1 MNIGHKIADWLETR
15 AVTPAY
21 AGGLLVGLTV
31 FFFGS
36 AANTMAGWLYVL
48 SGVSLALLGIAAFL
62 STRSIQSLEVRR
74 RAIEPVSAGD
84 QITIELEIENRS
96 HEPKTLLQ
104 IIDIL
109 PFVLGEPVVRPIEVI
124 APASIYRDIY
134 YLEVKQR
141 GIYRWQEVHLRTAA
155 PLGLFWCRR
164 SQPAKA
170 VAVVYPQVLPLST
183 CPLIDRIGQEDSP
196 QLYDRRRSQN
206 ATEGLTR
213 NLRPYRHGDPTRLI
227 HWRTSAR
234 YGELRVRE
242 LEVAAGGQ
250 EIIIALDSGALWQ
263 PEEFERAVT
272 VAASLYFYASKR
284 LLNVKLWTAGSGLVS
299 GNRVVLETLAAVNAG
314 EDSILSKS
322 EKPPKLPIIWLT
334 QYDLKESASLS
345 TLPQGSRWVLWPSAT
360 DKIGEKILVK
370 NDLPGMLIRP
380 DRPLDL
386 QLQSPLERAMNY

>member
-1 MNIGHKIADWLETR
+1 MNIGHKIADWLENR

-21 AGGLLVGLTV
+21 AGWLLLGMTV

-36 AANTMAGWLYVL
+36 ATNTMSGWLYAL
-48 SGVSLALLGIAAFL
+48 SGGSLALLGVAAVL
-62 STRSIQSLEVRR
+62 PGKSLRSLEVRR
-74 RAIEPVSAGD
+74 RTIEPVSAGD
-84 QITIELEIENRS
+84 RITVELEIENRAR
-96 HEPKTLLQ
+96 EPKTLLQ
-104 IIDIL
+104 VVDIL
-109 PFVLGEPVVRPIEVI
+109 PFVLGQPIVRPIEVI
-124 APASIYRDIY
+124 DPNSIYRDTY
-134 YLEVKQR
+134 YLEVRQR
-141 GIYRWQEVHLRTAA
+141 GVYRWQEVNLRTAA

-164 SQPAKA
+164 SRRVKA

-183 CPLIDRIGQEDSP
+183 CPIIDRIGQEDSP
-196 QLYDRRRSQN
+196 QFYNRSRSQT

-250 EIIIALDSGALWQ
+250 EIIIALDSAQAWQ

-284 LLNVKLWTAGSGLVS
+284 LLNVKLWTAGTGLVS

-314 EDSILSKS
+314 EDAV
-322 EKPPKLPIIWLT
+322 ENRPKLPIIWLT
-334 QYDLKESASLS
+334 QNSATLS
-345 TLPQGSRWVLWPSAT
+345 TLSLGSRWVLWPLAT
-360 DKIGEKILVK
+360 GETGEKMLVK
-370 NDLPGMLIRP
+370 HELPGLEIRSG
-380 DRPLDL
+380 RPLEL
-386 QLQSPLERAMNY
+386 QLQDPLERAISY

>member
-1 MNIGHKIADWLETR
+1 MNIGHKIADWLENR

-21 AGGLLVGLTV
+21 AGWLLSGMTV

-36 AANTMAGWLYVL
+36 ATNTMSGWLYAL
-48 SGVSLALLGIAAFL
+48 SGGSLALLGVAAVL
-62 STRSIQSLEVRR
+62 PGKSLRSLEVRR
-74 RAIEPVSAGD
+74 RTIEPVSAGD
-84 QITIELEIENRS
+84 QITVELEIENRAR
-96 HEPKTLLQ
+96 EPKTLLQ
-104 IIDIL
+104 VVDIL
-109 PFVLGEPVVRPIEVI
+109 PFVLGEPIVRPIEVI
-124 APASIYRDIY
+124 DPNSIYRDTY
-134 YLEVKQR
+134 YLEVRQR
-141 GIYRWQEVHLRTAA
+141 GVYRWQEVNLRTAA

-164 SQPAKA
+164 SRPVKA

-183 CPLIDRIGQEDSP
+183 CPIIDRIGQEDSP
-196 QLYDRRRSQN
+196 QFYNRSRSQT

-250 EIIIALDSGALWQ
+250 EIIIALDSAAAWQ

-284 LLNVKLWTAGSGLVS
+284 LLNVKLWTAGTGLVS

-314 EDSILSKS
+314 EDAV
-322 EKPPKLPIIWLT
+322 ENRPKLPIIWLT
-334 QYDLKESASLS
+334 QNSATLS
-345 TLPQGSRWVLWPSAT
+345 TLSLGSRWVLWPLAT
-360 DKIGEKILVK
+360 AETGEKMLVK
-370 NDLPGMLIRP
+370 HELPGLEIRSG
-380 DRPLDL
+380 RPLEL
-386 QLQSPLERAMNY
+386 QLQDPLERAISY

>member
-15 AVTPAY
+15 AVGPAHT
-21 AGGLLVGLTV
+21 GWVLIGLTV

-36 AANTMAGWLYVL
+36 ATNTMSGWLYAL
-48 SGVSLALLGIAAFL
+48 SGGSLALLGIAAFL
-62 STRSIQSLEVRR
+62 STRSLHSLKVRR
-74 RAIEPVSAGD
+74 RLIEPVSAGD

-96 HEPKTLLQ
+96 HQPKTLLQ
-104 IIDIL
+104 VVDVL
-109 PFVLGEPVVRPIEVI
+109 PFVLGEQVVRPIEVI
-124 APASIYRDIY
+124 AAQSIYRDTY

-141 GIYRWQEVHLRTAA
+141 GIYRWQEVYLRTAA

-164 SQPAKA
+164 SQQVLA
-170 VAVVYPQVLPLST
+170 VAVVYPQVLPLNT

-250 EIIIALDSGALWQ
+250 EIIIALDSGATWE
-263 PEEFERAVT
+263 PKEFERAVT

-284 LLNVKLWTAGSGLVS
+284 LLNVKLWTAGTGIVS

-314 EDSILSKS
+314 EDVV
-322 EKPPKLPIIWLT
+322 ENRPKLPIIWLT
-334 QYDLKESASLS
+334 QYDIKKSASLS
-345 TLPQGSRWVLWPSAT
+345 TLTQGSRWVLWPSANAEI
-360 DKIGEKILVK
+360 DEKMLVK
-370 NDLPGMLIRP
+370 NDFLGLKIRSN
-380 DRPLDL
+380 RPLEM
-386 QLQSPLERAMNY
+386 QLQSPLERAINY

>member
-1 MNIGHKIADWLETR
+1 MNIGHKIADWLENR

-21 AGGLLVGLTV
+21 AGWLLSGLTV

-36 AANTMAGWLYVL
+36 ATNTMSGWLYAL
-48 SGVSLALLGIAAFL
+48 SGGSLALLGVAAVL
-62 STRSIQSLEVRR
+62 PGKSLRSLEVRR
-74 RAIEPVSAGD
+74 RTIEPVSAGD
-84 QITIELEIENRS
+84 RITVELEIENRAR
-96 HEPKTLLQ
+96 EPKTLLQ
-104 IIDIL
+104 VVDIL
-109 PFVLGEPVVRPIEVI
+109 PFVLGEPIVRPIEVI
-124 APASIYRDIY
+124 DPNSIYRDTY
-134 YLEVKQR
+134 YLEVRQR
-141 GIYRWQEVHLRTAA
+141 GVYRWQEVNLRTAA

-164 SQPAKA
+164 SLPAKA

-183 CPLIDRIGQEDSP
+183 CPIIDRIGQEDSP
-196 QLYDRRRSQN
+196 QFYNRSRSQT

-250 EIIIALDSGALWQ
+250 EIIIALDSAAAWQ

-284 LLNVKLWTAGSGLVS
+284 LLNVKLWTAGTGLVS

-314 EDSILSKS
+314 EDGV
-322 EKPPKLPIIWLT
+322 ENRPKLPIIWLT
-334 QYDLKESASLS
+334 QNSATLS
-345 TLPQGSRWVLWPSAT
+345 TLSLGSRWVLWPLVTAET
-360 DKIGEKILVK
+360 GEKMLVK
-370 NDLPGMLIRP
+370 HELPGLEIRS
-380 DRPLDL
+380 DRPLEL
-386 QLQSPLERAMNY
+386 QLQDPLERAISY

>member
-1 MNIGHKIADWLETR
+1 MNIGHKIADWLENR

-21 AGGLLVGLTV
+21 AGWLLLGMTV

-36 AANTMAGWLYVL
+36 ATNTMSGWLYVL
-48 SGVSLALLGIAAFL
+48 SGGGLALLGVAAVL
-62 STRSIQSLEVRR
+62 PAKSLRALEVRR
-74 RAIEPVSAGD
+74 RPIEPVSAGD
-84 QITIELEIENRS
+84 RITVELEIENRAR
-96 HEPKTLLQ
+96 EPKTLLQ
-104 IIDIL
+104 VVDIL
-109 PFVLGEPVVRPIEVI
+109 PFVLGEPIVRPIEVI
-124 APASIYRDIY
+124 EPESMQVHTY
-134 YLEVKQR
+134 YLEVRQR
-141 GIYRWQEVHLRTAA
+141 GVYRWQEVNLRTAA

-164 SQPAKA
+164 SRPVKA

-196 QLYDRRRSQN
+196 QFYNRTRSQT

-250 EIIIALDSGALWQ
+250 EIIIALDSAAAWQ

-284 LLNVKLWTAGSGLVS
+284 LLNVKLWTAGTGLVS

-314 EDSILSKS
+314 EDAVENRL
-322 EKPPKLPIIWLT
+322 ELPIIWLT
-334 QYDLKESASLS
+334 QNSATLS
-345 TLPQGSRWVLWPSAT
+345 TLSPGSRWVLWPLAT
-360 DKIGEKILVK
+360 AETGEKILVK
-370 NDLPGMLIRP
+370 YELPGLKIRSG
-380 DRPLDL
+380 RPLEL
-386 QLQSPLERAMNY
+386 QLQDPLERAISY

>member
-1 MNIGHKIADWLETR
+1 MNIGHKIADWLENR

-21 AGGLLVGLTV
+21 AGWLLSGMTV

-36 AANTMAGWLYVL
+36 ATNTMSGWLYAL
-48 SGVSLALLGIAAFL
+48 SGGSLALLGVAAVL
-62 STRSIQSLEVRR
+62 PGKSLRSLEVRR
-74 RAIEPVSAGD
+74 RTIEPVSAGD
-84 QITIELEIENRS
+84 QITVELEIENRAR
-96 HEPKTLLQ
+96 EPKTLLQ
-104 IIDIL
+104 VVDIL
-109 PFVLGEPVVRPIEVI
+109 PFVLGQPIVRPIEVI
-124 APASIYRDIY
+124 DPNSIYRDTY
-134 YLEVKQR
+134 YLEARQR
-141 GIYRWQEVHLRTAA
+141 GVYRWQEVNLRTAA

-164 SQPAKA
+164 SRPVKA

-183 CPLIDRIGQEDSP
+183 CPIIDRIGQEDSP
-196 QLYDRRRSQN
+196 QFYNRSRSQT

-250 EIIIALDSGALWQ
+250 EIIIALDSAAAWQ

-284 LLNVKLWTAGSGLVS
+284 LLNVKLWTAGTGLVS

-314 EDSILSKS
+314 EDGV
-322 EKPPKLPIIWLT
+322 ENRPKLPIIWLT
-334 QYDLKESASLS
+334 QNSATLS
-345 TLPQGSRWVLWPSAT
+345 TLSLGSRWVLWPLAT
-360 DKIGEKILVK
+360 AETGEKMLVK
-370 NDLPGMLIRP
+370 HELPGLEIRS
-380 DRPLDL
+380 DRPLEL
-386 QLQSPLERAMNY
+386 QLQDPLERAISY

>member
-1 MNIGHKIADWLETR
+1 MNIGHKIADWLENR

-21 AGGLLVGLTV
+21 AGWLLSGMTV

-36 AANTMAGWLYVL
+36 ATNTMSGWLYVL
-48 SGVSLALLGIAAFL
+48 SGGGLALLGVAAVL
-62 STRSIQSLEVRR
+62 PAKSLRSLEVRR
-74 RAIEPVSAGD
+74 RPIEPVSAGD
-84 QITIELEIENRS
+84 RITVELEIENRARQ
-96 HEPKTLLQ
+96 PKTLLQ
-104 IIDIL
+104 VVDIL
-109 PFVLGEPVVRPIEVI
+109 PFVLGEPIVRPIEVI
-124 APASIYRDIY
+124 EPNSIYRDTY
-134 YLEVKQR
+134 YLEVRQR
-141 GIYRWQEVHLRTAA
+141 GVYRWQEVNLRTAA

-164 SQPAKA
+164 SRPVKA

-196 QLYDRRRSQN
+196 QFYNRSRSQT

-250 EIIIALDSGALWQ
+250 EIIIALDSAAAWQ

-284 LLNVKLWTAGSGLVS
+284 LLNVKLWTAGTGLVS

-314 EDSILSKS
+314 EDAIDNR
-322 EKPPKLPIIWLT
+322 PKLPIIWLT
-334 QYDLKESASLS
+334 QNSASLS
-345 TLPQGSRWVLWPSAT
+345 TLSPGSRWVLWPSAT
-360 DKIGEKILVK
+360 AETDEKILVK
-370 NDLPGMLIRP
+370 HDLPGLEIRS
-380 DRPLDL
+380 DRPLEL
-386 QLQSPLERAMNY
+386 QLQESIS

>member
-1 MNIGHKIADWLETR
+1 MNIGHKIADWLENR
-15 AVTPAY
+15 AVAPAY
-21 AGGLLVGLTV
+21 AGWLLSGMTV

-36 AANTMAGWLYVL
+36 ATNTMSGWLYAL
-48 SGVSLALLGIAAFL
+48 SGGGLALLGVAAVL
-62 STRSIQSLEVRR
+62 PGKSLRSLEVRR
-74 RAIEPVSAGD
+74 RTIEPVSAGD
-84 QITIELEIENRS
+84 RITVELEIENRAR
-96 HEPKTLLQ
+96 EPKTLLQ
-104 IIDIL
+104 VVDIL
-109 PFVLGEPVVRPIEVI
+109 PFVLREPMVRPIEVI
-124 APASIYRDIY
+124 EPNSIYRDTY
-134 YLEVKQR
+134 YLEVRQR
-141 GIYRWQEVHLRTAA
+141 GVYRWQEVNLRTAA

-164 SQPAKA
+164 SRPAKA

-196 QLYDRRRSQN
+196 QFYNRSRSQT

-250 EIIIALDSGALWQ
+250 EIIIALDSAAAWQ

-284 LLNVKLWTAGSGLVS
+284 LLNVKLWTAGTGLVS

-314 EDSILSKS
+314 EDAV
-322 EKPPKLPIIWLT
+322 ENFPKLPIIWLT
-334 QYDLKESASLS
+334 QNSASLS
-345 TLPQGSRWVLWPSAT
+345 TLSLGSRWVLWPLAT
-360 DKIGEKILVK
+360 AETGEKRLVK
-370 NDLPGMLIRP
+370 HELPGLEIRSG
-380 DRPLDL
+380 RPLEL
-386 QLQSPLERAMNY
+386 QLQDPLERAISY

>member
-1 MNIGHKIADWLETR
+1 MNIGHKIADWLENR

-21 AGGLLVGLTV
+21 AGWLLSGMTV

-36 AANTMAGWLYVL
+36 ATNTMSGWLYAL
-48 SGVSLALLGIAAFL
+48 SGVSLALLGVAAVLPGKSLRF
-62 STRSIQSLEVRR
+62 LEVRR
-74 RAIEPVSAGD
+74 RTIEPVSAGD
-84 QITIELEIENRS
+84 QITVELEIENRAR
-96 HEPKTLLQ
+96 EPKTLLQ
-104 IIDIL
+104 VVDIL
-109 PFVLGEPVVRPIEVI
+109 PFVLGEPIVRPIEVI
-124 APASIYRDIY
+124 DPNSIYRDTY
-134 YLEVKQR
+134 YLEARQR
-141 GIYRWQEVHLRTAA
+141 GVYRWQEVNLRTAA

-164 SQPAKA
+164 SRRVKA

-183 CPLIDRIGQEDSP
+183 CPIIDRIGQEDSP
-196 QLYDRRRSQN
+196 QFYNRSRSQT

-250 EIIIALDSGALWQ
+250 EIIIALDSAAAWQ

-284 LLNVKLWTAGSGLVS
+284 LLNVKLWTAGTGLVS

-314 EDSILSKS
+314 EDAV
-322 EKPPKLPIIWLT
+322 ENRPKLPIIWLT
-334 QYDLKESASLS
+334 QNSATLS
-345 TLPQGSRWVLWPSAT
+345 TLSLGSRWVLWPLAT
-360 DKIGEKILVK
+360 AETGEKMLVK
-370 NDLPGMLIRP
+370 HELPGLEIRSG
-380 DRPLDL
+380 RPLEL
-386 QLQSPLERAMNY
+386 QLQDPLERAISY

>member
-1 MNIGHKIADWLETR
+1 MNIIQKIADWLENR

-21 AGGLLVGLTV
+21 AGWLLSGMTV

-36 AANTMAGWLYVL
+36 ATNTMAGWLYAL
-48 SGVSLALLGIAAFL
+48 SGGSLALLVVAAVL
-62 STRSIQSLEVRR
+62 PVKSLRSLEVRR
-74 RAIEPVSAGD
+74 RPIEPVSAGD
-84 QITIELEIENRS
+84 QITIELEITNRDRQ
-96 HEPKTLLQ
+96 PKTLLQ
-104 IIDIL
+104 VVDIL
-109 PFVLGEPVVRPIEVI
+109 PFVWGKEVIRPIEVI
-124 APASIYRDIY
+124 EPNSTYRDTY
-134 YLEVKQR
+134 YIEVPQR

-164 SQPAKA
+164 SRPAKA
-170 VAVVYPQVLPLST
+170 VAVVYPQVLPLSA

-196 QLYDRRRSQN
+196 QLYNRSRSQT

-250 EIIIALDSGALWQ
+250 DIIIALDSGALW
-263 PEEFERAVT
+263 EAKEFERAVT

-284 LLNVKLWTAGSGLVS
+284 LLNVKLWTAGTGLVS

-314 EDSILSKS
+314 EEAIENRSKQS
-322 EKPPKLPIIWLT
+322 IIWLT
-334 QYDLKESASLS
+334 PNTTSLS
-345 TLPQGSRWVLWPSAT
+345 TLSQGSRWVLWPSAT
-360 DKIGEKILVK
+360 AETGEKTLVK
-370 NDLPGMLIRP
+370 HDLPGLEIRS
-380 DRPLDL
+380 DRPLEL
-386 QLQSPLERAMNY
+386 QLQDSLERAISY

>member
-1 MNIGHKIADWLETR
+1 MNIGHKIADWLENR

-21 AGGLLVGLTV
+21 AGWLLLGMTV

-36 AANTMAGWLYVL
+36 ATNTMSGWLYVL
-48 SGVSLALLGIAAFL
+48 SGGGLALLGVAAVL
-62 STRSIQSLEVRR
+62 PGKSLRSLEVRR
-74 RAIEPVSAGD
+74 RPIEPVSAGD
-84 QITIELEIENRS
+84 RITVELEIENSARQ
-96 HEPKTLLQ
+96 PKTLLQ
-104 IIDIL
+104 VVDIL
-109 PFVLGEPVVRPIEVI
+109 PFVLGEPVTRPIEVI
-124 APASIYRDIY
+124 EPNSIYRDTY
-134 YLEVKQR
+134 YLEVRRR
-141 GIYRWQEVHLRTAA
+141 GVYRWQEVNLRTAA

-164 SQPAKA
+164 SRPVKA

-196 QLYDRRRSQN
+196 QFYNRSRSQT

-250 EIIIALDSGALWQ
+250 EIIIALDSAAVWQ

-284 LLNVKLWTAGSGLVS
+284 LLNVKLWTAGTGLVS

-314 EDSILSKS
+314 EDAV
-322 EKPPKLPIIWLT
+322 ENRPKLPIIWLT
-334 QYDLKESASLS
+334 QNSATLS
-345 TLPQGSRWVLWPSAT
+345 TLSLGSRWVLWPLAT
-360 DKIGEKILVK
+360 AETGEKMLVK
-370 NDLPGMLIRP
+370 HELPGLEIRSG
-380 DRPLDL
+380 RPLEL
-386 QLQSPLERAMNY
+386 QLQDPLERAISY

>member
-1 MNIGHKIADWLETR
+1 MNIGHKIADWLENR

-21 AGGLLVGLTV
+21 AGWLLSGMTV

-36 AANTMAGWLYVL
+36 ATNTMSGWLYAL
-48 SGVSLALLGIAAFL
+48 SGGSLALLGVAAVL
-62 STRSIQSLEVRR
+62 PGKSLRSLEVRR
-74 RAIEPVSAGD
+74 RTIEPVSAGD
-84 QITIELEIENRS
+84 RITVELEIENRAR
-96 HEPKTLLQ
+96 EPKTLLQ
-104 IIDIL
+104 VVDIL
-109 PFVLGEPVVRPIEVI
+109 PFVLGEPIVRPIEVI
-124 APASIYRDIY
+124 DPNSIYRDTY
-134 YLEVKQR
+134 YLEVRQR
-141 GIYRWQEVHLRTAA
+141 GVYRWQEVNLRTAA

-164 SQPAKA
+164 SRPVKA

-183 CPLIDRIGQEDSP
+183 CPIIDRIGQEDSP
-196 QLYDRRRSQN
+196 QFYNRSRSQT

-250 EIIIALDSGALWQ
+250 EIIIALDSAAAWQ

-284 LLNVKLWTAGSGLVS
+284 LLNVKLWTAGTGLVS

-314 EDSILSKS
+314 EDAV
-322 EKPPKLPIIWLT
+322 ENRPKLPIIWLT
-334 QYDLKESASLS
+334 QNSATLS
-345 TLPQGSRWVLWPSAT
+345 TLSLGSRWVLWPLAT
-360 DKIGEKILVK
+360 AETGEKMLVK
-370 NDLPGMLIRP
+370 HELPGLEIRSG
-380 DRPLDL
+380 RPLEL
-386 QLQSPLERAMNY
+386 QLQDPLERAISY

>member
-1 MNIGHKIADWLETR
+1 MNIGHKIADWLENR

-21 AGGLLVGLTV
+21 AGWLLSGMTV

-36 AANTMAGWLYVL
+36 ATNTMSGWLYAL
-48 SGVSLALLGIAAFL
+48 SGGSLALLGVAAVL
-62 STRSIQSLEVRR
+62 PGKSLRSLEVRR
-74 RAIEPVSAGD
+74 RTIEPVSAGD
-84 QITIELEIENRS
+84 RITVELEIENRAR
-96 HEPKTLLQ
+96 EPKTLLQ
-104 IIDIL
+104 VVDIL
-109 PFVLGEPVVRPIEVI
+109 PFVLGEPIVRPIEVI
-124 APASIYRDIY
+124 DPNSIYRDTY
-134 YLEVKQR
+134 YLEVRQR
-141 GIYRWQEVHLRTAA
+141 GVYRWQEVNLRTAA

-164 SQPAKA
+164 SRRVKA

-183 CPLIDRIGQEDSP
+183 CPIIDRIGQEDSP
-196 QLYDRRRSQN
+196 QFYNRSRSQT

-250 EIIIALDSGALWQ
+250 EIIIALDSAQAWQ

-284 LLNVKLWTAGSGLVS
+284 LLNVKLWTAGTGLVS

-314 EDSILSKS
+314 EDAV
-322 EKPPKLPIIWLT
+322 ENRPKLPIIWLT
-334 QYDLKESASLS
+334 QNSATLS
-345 TLPQGSRWVLWPSAT
+345 TLSLGSRWVLWPLAT
-360 DKIGEKILVK
+360 AETGEKMLVK
-370 NDLPGMLIRP
+370 HELPGLEIRSG
-380 DRPLDL
+380 RPLEL
-386 QLQSPLERAMNY
+386 QLQDPLERAISY

>member
-1 MNIGHKIADWLETR
+1 MNIGHKIADWLENR

-21 AGGLLVGLTV
+21 AGWLLSGMTV

-36 AANTMAGWLYVL
+36 ATNTMSGWLYAL
-48 SGVSLALLGIAAFL
+48 SGGSLALLGVAAVL
-62 STRSIQSLEVRR
+62 PGKSLRSLEVRR
-74 RAIEPVSAGD
+74 RTIEPVSAGD
-84 QITIELEIENRS
+84 RITVELEIENRAR
-96 HEPKTLLQ
+96 EPKTLLQ
-104 IIDIL
+104 VVDIL
-109 PFVLGEPVVRPIEVI
+109 PFVLGEPIVRPIEVI
-124 APASIYRDIY
+124 DPNSIYRDTY
-134 YLEVKQR
+134 YLEARQR
-141 GIYRWQEVHLRTAA
+141 GVYRWQEVNLRTAA

-164 SQPAKA
+164 SRRVKA

-183 CPLIDRIGQEDSP
+183 CPIIDRIGQEDSP
-196 QLYDRRRSQN
+196 QFYNRSRSQT

-250 EIIIALDSGALWQ
+250 EIIIALDSAQAWQ

-284 LLNVKLWTAGSGLVS
+284 LLNVKLWTAGTGLVS

-314 EDSILSKS
+314 EDAV
-322 EKPPKLPIIWLT
+322 ENRPKLPIIWLT
-334 QYDLKESASLS
+334 QNSATLS
-345 TLPQGSRWVLWPSAT
+345 TLSLGSRWVLWPVAT
-360 DKIGEKILVK
+360 AETGEKMLVK
-370 NDLPGMLIRP
+370 HELPGLEIRSG
-380 DRPLDL
+380 RPLEL
-386 QLQSPLERAMNY
+386 QLQDPLERAISY

>member
-1 MNIGHKIADWLETR
+1 MNIGHKIADWLENR

-21 AGGLLVGLTV
+21 AGWLLLGMTV

-36 AANTMAGWLYVL
+36 ATNTMSGWLYVL
-48 SGVSLALLGIAAFL
+48 SGGGLALLGVAAVL
-62 STRSIQSLEVRR
+62 PAKSLRALEVRR
-74 RAIEPVSAGD
+74 RPIEPVSAGD
-84 QITIELEIENRS
+84 RITVELEIENRAR
-96 HEPKTLLQ
+96 EPKTLLQ
-104 IIDIL
+104 VVDIL
-109 PFVLGEPVVRPIEVI
+109 PFVLGEPIVRPIEVI
-124 APASIYRDIY
+124 EPESMHVHTY
-134 YLEVKQR
+134 YLEVRQR
-141 GIYRWQEVHLRTAA
+141 GVYRWQEVNLRTAA

-164 SQPAKA
+164 SRPVKA

-196 QLYDRRRSQN
+196 QFYNRTRSQT

-213 NLRPYRHGDPTRLI
+213 NLRHYRHGDPTRLI

-250 EIIIALDSGALWQ
+250 EIIIALDSAAAWQ

-284 LLNVKLWTAGSGLVS
+284 LLNVKLWTAGTGLVW

-314 EDSILSKS
+314 EDAV
-322 EKPPKLPIIWLT
+322 ENRPELPIIWLT
-334 QYDLKESASLS
+334 QNSATLS
-345 TLPQGSRWVLWPSAT
+345 TLSPGSRWVLWPLAT
-360 DKIGEKILVK
+360 AETGEKILVK
-370 NDLPGMLIRP
+370 YELPGLEIRSG
-380 DRPLDL
+380 RPLEL
-386 QLQSPLERAMNY
+386 QLQDPLERAISY